1 MRVLFLTMHYYPDG
15 GPSAS
20 LFTMLSE
27 RLAQRGHQV
36 TVVAA
41 VPHYPTGRVMSL
53 YRRNVLKHT
62 RENGVDVYRIG
73 LPSLDRGNMVWRFM
87 QYIIYQLGATI
98 CTLRLNPEI
107 VIAVTPA
114 MACWLP
120 YAYLVLLR
128 RKAAIYSIHDV
139 YPDVGIKL
147 GVFRNSAVIKTVRW
161 LEESF
166 LKSARMVRIL
176 SESFVSSMKGFG
188 IPESRLRLIYD
199 WVDTDLIHP
208 LPKENSF
215 SLEQKIEGRF
225 VVLYAGNLGPTHGL
239 DSIVD
244 AARLLKDQKSIQF
257 VFVGE
262 GGGKQRAQDRAQG
275 YGLDS
280 VLFLPYQPRNRL
292 PDILA
297 SADVSLVT
305 LQKGFGKD
313 SLPSKT
319 YSILASGRPVI
330 ASVDPDTDTW
340 NLVARSQSGLC
351 VPPEDPRALAEAIL
365 KLANDPDLRRKFGEL
380 GRAYALAHHSP
391 DAATGAFEELFRDA
405 IGYSRP

>member
-1 MRVLFLTMHYYPDG
+1 MRILFLTMHYFPDG
-15 GPSAS
+15 GPSAA
-20 LFTMLSE
+20 LFTMLCE
-27 RLAQRGHQV
+27 RLVQRGHNV
-36 TVVAA
+36 TVIAA
-41 VPHYPTGRVMSL
+41 VPHYPTGRVMPP
-53 YRRNVLKHT
+53 YRRNVLKQT
-62 RENGVDVYRIG
+62 RENGVAVCRIG
-73 LPSLDRGNMVWRFM
+73 LPSLDRKNMILRFT
-87 QYIIYQLGATI
+87 QYIIYQLGATF
-98 CTLRLNPEI
+98 CALRMNPEI
-107 VIAVTPA
+107 ILAVTPA
-114 MACWLP
+114 MICWLP
-120 YAYLVLLR
+120 YVYLVLLR
-128 RKAAIYSIHDV
+128 RKPAVYSIHDV

-166 LKSARMVRIL
+166 LKRARMVRIL
-176 SESFVSSMKGFG
+176 SDSFAPAMKGFG
-188 IPESRLRLIYD
+188 IPDCKLRLIYD

-208 LPKENSF
+208 LPKKNSF
-215 SLEQKIEGRF
+215 SVEHKIDSQF

-239 DSIVD
+239 DSIID
-244 AARLLKDQKSIQF
+244 AARLLKIQSNIRF

-262 GGGKQRAQDRAQG
+262 GGSKQRAQNRANE
-275 YGLDS
+275 YALDN

-340 NLVARSQSGLC
+340 NLVTRSRSGLC
-351 VPPEDPRALAEAIL
+351 VPPEDPQALAEAIL
-365 KLANDPDLRRKFGEL
+365 KLANDADLRSFLGEQ
-380 GRAYALAHHSP
+380 GRAYALTYHSP

-405 IGYSRP
+405 IAHGRP

>member
-15 GPSAS
+15 GPSAA

-27 RLAQRGHQV
+27 RLAQRGHNV

-41 VPHYPTGRVMSL
+41 VPHYPTGRVLPS

-62 RENGVDVYRIG
+62 RENRVDVYRIG
-73 LPSLDRGNMVWRFM
+73 LPSLDRKNMMLRFL

-107 VIAVTPA
+107 VFVVTPA

-128 RKAAIYSIHDV
+128 RKPAIYSIHDV

-176 SESFVSSMKGFG
+176 SESFASAMKGFG
-188 IPESRLRLIYD
+188 IPDCRLRLIYD

-208 LPKENSF
+208 LPKRNSF
-215 SLEQKIEGRF
+215 SVEQKIDGQF

-239 DSIVD
+239 ASIID
-244 AARLLKDQKSIQF
+244 AARLLKGESNIRF

-262 GGGKQRAQDRAQG
+262 GGGKQSAQNRANEF
-275 YGLDS
+275 GLDN

-340 NLVARSQSGLC
+340 NLVTRSDSGLC
-351 VPPEDPRALAEAIL
+351 VPPEDPQALAEAIL
-365 KLANDPDLRRKFGEL
+365 KLVNDADLRSLFGEQ

-391 DAATGAFEELFRDA
+391 DAATGAFEALFRDA
-405 IGYSRP
+405 IAYGRS